1 MNNWQNTKQ
10 IIEINSEVESMQNA
24 IEIKDLVK
32 TYGKSRGVSRISIT
46 VTKGDFYGFIGPN
59 GAGKS
64 TTIRSILGLIKK
76 DSGLIKILG
85 MDIEKEKVNILKNIG
100 YMPSE
105 TMFYP
110 SMRASEII
118 KMSEEAY
125 KKDCR
130 DKARELCERLK
141 VDTSK
146 KIEELSLGNRKK
158 ISIVCAMQHKPELY
172 ILDEPTSG
180 LDPLMQ
186 KEFFTLLSEV
196 NKEGATIFFSS
207 HVLSEIQN
215 YCYHAAIIKEGK
227 IIIEDSVT
235 NLTKTN
241 ARKVILN
248 GVNEAPAIQGIT
260 GCNQETDRVSFMYH
274 GNIKNLLSALDKIEV
289 KDVIIEEPSLD
300 EIFLH
305 YYEKAGEIK

>member
-1 MNNWQNTKQ
+1 VLPLGGGTEKNM
-10 IIEINSEVESMQNA
+10 EYA

-32 TYGKSRGVSRISIT
+32 TYGKARGVSKISLS
-46 VTKGDFYGFIGPN
+46 VKKGDFYGFIGPN

-64 TTIRSILGLIKK
+64 TTIRSMLGLIKK
-76 DSGLIKILG
+76 DSGFIQILG
-85 MDIEKEKVNILKNIG
+85 MNLENEKVNILKRIG

-105 TMFYP
+105 AMFYP
-110 SMRASEII
+110 RLRVSEII
-118 KMSEEAY
+118 RMSADAY
-125 KKDCR
+125 KMDC
-130 DKARELCERLK
+130 AGIAGELCERLK
-141 VDTSK
+141 VDMAK

-158 ISIVCAMQHKPELY
+158 ISIVCAMQHKPDLY

-186 KEFFTLLSEV
+186 REFFTLLTEA

-215 YCYHAAIIKEGK
+215 YCNNAAIIKEGK
-227 IIIEDSVT
+227 IIAVDSVS

-241 ARKVILN
+241 ARKVTLRGVTKVPALTGVAAILH
-248 GVNEAPAIQGIT
+248 
-260 GCNQETDRVSFMYH
+260 TDENRVCFMYR
-274 GNIKNLLSALDKIEV
+274 GNIKLLLAELNKTDLD
-289 KDVIIEEPSLD
+289 DVIIEEPSLE

-305 YYEKAGEIK
+305 FYEKAVSLK